1 MSTIEFQRVTKNFTI
16 RADTRPRGTSSE
28 FTAISEVDLDIRS
41 GEFLVLVG
49 PSGCGKSTLLDLLGG
64 LTRPSSGRILVD
76 GVPVSGPGLDRGIV
90 FQQYALF
97 PWRTALGNIEFGLEA
112 KRIPRSERSVRAKS
126 YLDLV
131 GLTGFERRYPHELSG
146 GMKQRVA
153 IARSLAYDPAVL
165 LMDEPFAALDAQTRE
180 TLQDELLRIWAKTRK
195 TILFITHSIDEAV
208 YLGQRVAVMTSR
220 PGRIKKII
228 DVPPAGTA
236 SDDPRSDPEFVHY
249 RHLVWELLHDEVA
262 NAQQAERR
270 VDIPHGRDMSVHAPD
285 AAPDPASVGARS
297 TGAGGNGGNGGNGV
311 VEEIKAAGINR
322 YTRKEV
328 TRVGN
333 H

>member
-16 RADTRPRGTSSE
+16 RTDTRSRGTSSE

-112 KRIPRSERSVRAKS
+112 KRVPRSERSARAKS

-220 PGRIKKII
+220 PGRIKQII

-236 SDDPRSDPEFVHY
+236 SDDPRSDPEFVRY
-249 RHLVWELLHDEVA
+249 RHLVWELLHDEVTK
-262 NAQQAERR
+262 AQQAERR
-270 VDIPHGRDMSVHAPD
+270 ADVPRGREVQVQAPD
-285 AAPDPASVGARS
+285 AAPDPASVGAGS
-297 TGAGGNGGNGGNGV
+297 TGATGNGFVGTIKATG
-311 VEEIKAAGINR
+311 KAAGTDDR
-322 YTRKEV
+322 YGRKEV